1 MDHTRRERAQR
12 DATPKIASGND
23 PDIVRA
29 SIPRRAAALIL
40 DAGILMSAVL
50 LLRSAH
56 RHAGLYSG
64 AANET
69 LWFYPVAGL
78 IIVLLYQVV
87 FLAGMQSTPG
97 MAFVRISL
105 AGVDGRSPTASQ
117 VLIRVLVS
125 ILSAAALGLGFTW
138 ALFNRQRR
146 TWHDLAADTIVI
158 RGSPARAA
166 TPKPLPRRPPGDRT
180 YRVG

>member
-1 MDHTRRERAQR
+1 MDHTRPEPTQR
-12 DATPKIASGND
+12 GATPKIAAGNG
-23 PDIVRA
+23 IVRA
-29 SIPRRAAALIL
+29 SLPRRAAAAIL
-40 DAGILMSAVL
+40 DVGILMSVVL
-50 LLRSAH
+50 LLSRAY
-56 RHAGLYSG
+56 RQAGLYSG
-64 AANET
+64 LANET

-78 IIVLLYQVV
+78 LIVLLYQIV

-97 MAFVRISL
+97 MAFLRISI

-125 ILSAAALGLGFTW
+125 LLSAAALGLGFVW
-138 ALFNRQRR
+138 ALFNRERR

-166 TPKPLPRRPPGDRT
+166 PPKPLPRRRPGDTT
-180 YRVG
+180 YRLG

>member
-1 MDHTRRERAQR
+1 MDHTRPKPAQR
-12 DATPKIASGND
+12 DATSKVPVGSAA
-23 PDIVRA
+23 DIVRA
-29 SIPRRAAALIL
+29 SLPRRGVAAIL
-40 DAGILMSAVL
+40 DLGILTSVVL
-50 LLRSAH
+50 LISRSY
-56 RHAGLYSG
+56 RQAGLYSG

-69 LWFYPVAGL
+69 LWFYPVAGFV
-78 IIVLLYQVV
+78 IVLLYQAV

-97 MAFVRISL
+97 MAFLRISV
-105 AGVDGRSPTASQ
+105 AGVDGRSPTARQ

-138 ALFNRQRR
+138 ALFNRERR

-166 TPKPLPRRPPGDRT
+166 TPKPLPRRPGDRT
-180 YRVG
+180 YRLG

>member
-12 DATPKIASGND
+12 DATPKTAAGSAA
-23 PDIVRA
+23 DIVRA
-29 SIPRRAAALIL
+29 SLPRRVAAAIL

-56 RHAGLYSG
+56 RQAGLYSG
-64 AANET
+64 VANET

-78 IIVLLYQVV
+78 VIVLLYQVV

-97 MAFVRISL
+97 MAFLKISI

-117 VLIRVLVS
+117 VIIRVLVS
-125 ILSAAALGLGFTW
+125 ILSAAPLGLGFTW
-138 ALFNRQRR
+138 ALFNRERR

-158 RGSPARAA
+158 SGSPARAA
-166 TPKPLPRRPPGDRT
+166 PPKPLPRRRPGDRT
-180 YRVG
+180 YRLD

>member
-1 MDHTRRERAQR
+1 
-12 DATPKIASGND
+12 
-23 PDIVRA
+23 
-29 SIPRRAAALIL
+29 
-40 DAGILMSAVL
+40 MSVVL
-50 LLRSAH
+50 LLSRAY
-56 RHAGLYSG
+56 RQAGLYSG
-64 AANET
+64 LANET

-78 IIVLLYQVV
+78 LIVLLYQIV

-97 MAFVRISL
+97 MAFLRISI

-125 ILSAAALGLGFTW
+125 LLSAAALGLGFVW
-138 ALFNRQRR
+138 ALFNRERR

-166 TPKPLPRRPPGDRT
+166 PPKPLPRRRPGDRT
-180 YRVG
+180 YRLD

>member
-1 MDHTRRERAQR
+1 MDHTRRERTQTGAR
-12 DATPKIASGND
+12 PKIAAGSA

-29 SIPRRAAALIL
+29 SLPRRAAAAIL
-40 DAGILMSAVL
+40 DLGILMSVVL

-56 RHAGLYSG
+56 RQAGLYSG
-64 AANET
+64 VANET
-69 LWFYPVAGL
+69 LWFYPVAGFV
-78 IIVLLYQVV
+78 IVLLYQVV
-87 FLAGMQSTPG
+87 FLAAMQSTPG
-97 MAFVRISL
+97 MAFLRISI

-117 VLIRVLVS
+117 VIIRVLVS
-125 ILSAAALGLGFTW
+125 ILSAAPLGLGFTW

-146 TWHDLAADTIVI
+146 TWHDLAADTVVI

-166 TPKPLPRRPPGDRT
+166 PPAPLPRRRPGDRT

>member
-1 MDHTRRERAQR
+1 MDHTRPEPTQR
-12 DATPKIASGND
+12 GATPKIAAGNG
-23 PDIVRA
+23 IVRA
-29 SIPRRAAALIL
+29 SLPRRGVAAIL
-40 DAGILMSAVL
+40 DVGILMSVVL
-50 LLRSAH
+50 WLSRAY
-56 RHAGLYSG
+56 RQAGLYSG
-64 AANET
+64 LANET

-78 IIVLLYQVV
+78 LIVLLYHIV

-97 MAFVRISL
+97 MAFLRISI

-125 ILSAAALGLGFTW
+125 LLSAAALGLGFVW
-138 ALFNRQRR
+138 ALFNRERR

-166 TPKPLPRRPPGDRT
+166 PPKPLPRRRPGDTT
-180 YRVG
+180 YRLD